1 MKKSQSIV
9 MLLILVL
16 AIIIVI
22 SFIYIINI
30 NLNDNSTSD
39 SISSSNYKL
48 SDDEINSLISL
59 VNIYDNYLITFDG
72 TKNIK
77 EMSNL
82 DKINFIDRLPNS
94 IKKDLELDFNEG
106 VSLKQIEKILKKY
119 FGNDTIFEPV
129 NSECYLGDGEYLI
142 YDSNTKMYKANND
155 YHAHSAYMAPS
166 IVNYYQEGKRIVNND
181 KLIYIISLKKAFAWS
196 NSSIYY
202 GSYKDLLNSTNK
214 IVNLYDKYGDY
225 NSDDINLLLS
235 DYIDNFNSYT
245 YVFETKDSLFNSYL
259 VELSN
264 SNIKKDF

>member
-94 IKKDLELDFNEG
+94 IKKDLELDFNEIHATTPCFFG
-106 VSLKQIEKILKKY
+106 SKYEISELLK
-119 FGNDTIFEPV
+119 
-129 NSECYLGDGEYLI
+129 
-142 YDSNTKMYKANND
+142 
-155 YHAHSAYMAPS
+155 AY
-166 IVNYYQEGKRIVNND
+166 NE
-181 KLIYIISLKKAFAWS
+181 
-196 NSSIYY
+196 
-202 GSYKDLLNSTNK
+202 
-214 IVNLYDKYGDY
+214 
-225 NSDDINLLLS
+225 
-235 DYIDNFNSYT
+235 
-245 YVFETKDSLFNSYL
+245 
-259 VELSN
+259 
-264 SNIKKDF
+264 